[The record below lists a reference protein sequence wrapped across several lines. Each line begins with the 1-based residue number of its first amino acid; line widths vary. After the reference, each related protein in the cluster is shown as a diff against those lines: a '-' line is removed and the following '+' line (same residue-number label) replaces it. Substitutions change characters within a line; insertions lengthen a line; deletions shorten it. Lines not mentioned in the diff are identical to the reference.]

1 METWI
6 KTTIQRLQAC
16 SDLVQFKAI
25 LTDMREQL
33 GYTHFLY
40 GVRLSTAYTTISHFI
55 VSDYPDAWLQEYTEH
70 NYAEFDPVVQHCTR
84 FHEPYCWDRL
94 REDPDPKLIA
104 FADAAASHGLV
115 GGMCIGIHGYSG
127 DTGIFCLGGPEVV
140 ATGSDAAFDL
150 ILSLNTL
157 LPFIHAAVTRL
168 TRFKEAE
175 DSKPK
180 LSDRELECLLW
191 SAEGKTAE
199 EIAAILSI
207 STPTVTFHLKNTI
220 QKLNVSNRN
229 QAIAKAALLGII
241 TPQYSTLSA
250 PRSYLF

>member
-6 KTTIQRLQAC
+6 KSTIRGLQAC
-16 SDLVQFKAI
+16 TDLVEFKAL
-25 LTDMREQL
+25 LTGLREKL

-40 GVRLSTAYTTISHFI
+40 GVRLSTAYTSISHFI
-55 VSDYPDAWLQEYTEH
+55 ISDYPEAWLQEYTER

-84 FHEPYCWDRL
+84 YHEPYCWDRL

-104 FADAAASHGLV
+104 FADACARHGLV
-115 GGMCIGIHGYSG
+115 GGMSIGIHGYSG
-127 DTGIFCLGGPEVV
+127 DTGIFCIGGPQVV
-140 ATGSDAAFDL
+140 GTGSDAAFDL
-150 ILSLNTL
+150 VLHLNTL
-157 LPFIHAAVTRL
+157 LPYIHATVTRL
-168 TRFKEAE
+168 TRFKQPE
-175 DSKPK
+175 DSKPR
-180 LSDRELECLLW
+180 LSERELECLLW

-199 EIAAILSI
+199 EIASILSI
-207 STPTVTFHLKNTI
+207 STATVTFHLKNTI
-220 QKLNVSNRN
+220 QKLHVSNRN

>member
-6 KTTIQRLQAC
+6 KNTIQGLQAC
-16 SDLVQFKAI
+16 NDLVDFKAL
-25 LTDMREQL
+25 LTGLRERL
-33 GYTHFLY
+33 GYMHFLY
-40 GVRLSTAYTTISHFI
+40 GVRLSTAYTSISHFI
-55 VSDYPDAWLQEYTEH
+55 VSDYPEAWLQEYTER

-104 FADAAASHGLV
+104 FADACGRHGLV
-115 GGMCIGIHGYSG
+115 GGMSIGIHGYSG
-127 DTGIFCLGGPEVV
+127 DTGIFCIGGPRVV
-140 ATGSDAAFDL
+140 ETGSDAAFDL
-150 ILSLNTL
+150 VLVLNTL
-157 LPFIHAAVTRL
+157 LPYIHATMTRL
-168 TRFKEAE
+168 VRFKQTE
-175 DSKPK
+175 DNKPR
-180 LSDRELECLLW
+180 LSERELECLLW

-199 EIAAILSI
+199 EIASILSI
-207 STPTVTFHLKNTI
+207 STATVTFHLKNAI